1 MDNLTPAET
10 YVLQYVSNWNARIGQ
25 PCPRA
30 AVLRAAG
37 MVFRPE
43 RVVVAALH
51 SLVVVRKLLVTMR
64 NENDVTVGYEVV
76 NNG

>member
-10 YVLQYVSNWNARIGQ
+10 YVFEYVRNWKLRIGQ

-51 SLVVVRKLLVTMR
+51 SLVVVRKLLVTKR
-64 NENDVTVGYEVV
+64 DENGVTVGYEV